1 MITDGMSR
9 LFLIGVAPVALVLAL
24 VATPVLAQER
34 DARDRQRLLDL
45 AYTLGESHAL
55 RQACQGES
63 DQYWRSRM
71 VRLTEVEQADQAFD
85 AQMRERFNTGFA
97 SRRSE
102 YPICDDAS
110 RKAEQQVSRKGQS
123 QALKMSQSVRQ
134 AHREPD
140 SVADDES
147 AR

>member
-1 MITDGMSR
+1 MR
-9 LFLIGVAPVALVLAL
+9 LALLTAAVLVSAPALAQDRPVEMREALVGLTR
-24 VATPVLAQER
+24 V
-34 DARDRQRLLDL
+34 
-45 AYTLGESHAL
+45 LGESHAL
-55 RQACQGES
+55 RQACEGVD

-102 YPICDDAS
+102 YPLCDEAS
-110 RKAEQQVSRKGQS
+110 RKAEQAVARKGQALAQKLS
-123 QALKMSQSVRQ
+123 QAMREV
-134 AHREPD
+134 HRAAASPD
-140 SVADDES
+140 FMADETR